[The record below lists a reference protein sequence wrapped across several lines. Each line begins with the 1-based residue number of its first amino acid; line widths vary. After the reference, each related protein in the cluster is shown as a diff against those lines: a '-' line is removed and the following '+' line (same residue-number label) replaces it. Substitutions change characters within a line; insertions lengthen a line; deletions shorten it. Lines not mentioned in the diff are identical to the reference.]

1 MLEMPCN
8 LHYTQNF
15 LNRLLWDASWTV
27 AGRILQLSPQQ
38 ESFQLAFE
46 KLSMVAF
53 WIKIFHLSME
63 LWGGDILE
71 MVASQFGRVLK
82 VDEHTL
88 DYFRAKFARVC
99 VEDDLSQPRQLSTWV
114 NYGDHFV
121 FVLVLYE
128 KLPVFCCSCVESTMV
143 KLTAHSPAII
153 CNWSNLCPQN
163 WWFKG
168 Q

>member
-99 VEDDLSQPRQLSTWV
+99 VEDDLSQPRQLSTWF
-114 NYGDHFV
+114 FV
-121 FVLVLYE
+121 AVV
-128 KLPVFCCSCVESTMV
+128 
-143 KLTAHSPAII
+143 
-153 CNWSNLCPQN
+153 
-163 WWFKG
+163 
-168 Q
+168 